1 VLPVSYR
8 GSYPTCWSA
17 PPTCSSKTW
26 LAMVERLEVQLKRDP
41 ERARATLA
49 DIFGERVTLEP
60 DESGHY
66 LWAEYGLGAVP
77 MLAQAVGW

>member
-1 VLPVSYR
+1 
-8 GSYPTCWSA
+8 
-17 PPTCSSKTW
+17 
-26 LAMVERLEVQLKRDP
+26 MVERLEVQLKRDP